1 MDGADPRVEAVG
13 RYYEAIDAGAYD
25 DLRGLLAPAFVH
37 DRPDRTFEG
46 RERFVAFMRDERP
59 DPDTTHELTGIY
71 VDATAVPGDES
82 TGPDGFEEPDGLDGP
97 TEPARSTEPADPG
110 STGDVLARGTL
121 SRADGTAWF
130 RFVDAFA
137 FDGRAAGAASDTGGT
152 SDSGGDAALAVR
164 RITTFVRES
173 VASG

>member
-25 DLRGLLAPAFVH
+25 DLRELLAPAFVH

-59 DPDTTHELTGIY
+59 DPETTHELTGIY
-71 VDATAVPGDES
+71 VDATAAPGDGS
-82 TGPDGFEEPDGLDGP
+82 TGPDGPGALDGFDGL
-97 TEPARSTEPADPG
+97 EAPADPG

-121 SRADGTAWF
+121 YRADGTAWF